1 MAGEYILYLENSLHR
16 SCKENEQLKNILN
29 PKHPN
34 FGELVIV
41 AKKDLD
47 TLQQR
52 VDNLLESNNREV
64 ERRRQA
70 EVITETNADVKVKDK
85 FFTIE
90 TLIQRIKKI
99 DSKEF
104 SSMGSCGDG
113 SFDTKQ
119 RNLEHKEKMA
129 AISVLT
135 HYFL

>member
-47 TLQQR
+47 ILQQR
-52 VDNLLESNNREV
+52 VDNLLESNSREV

-70 EVITETNADVKVKDK
+70 EVITETDK

-99 DSKEF
+99 DSKE

-119 RNLEHKEKMA
+119 RNLEHKEKMV